1 MWRSSMG
8 KKRFRLIGWI
18 AGLDDDVE
26 DQATATGRQIDF
38 VTVLH
43 LAGRL

>member
-8 KKRFRLIGWI
+8 KKRSAGRI

-26 DQATATGRQIDF
+26 DQAAASGAPR
-38 VTVLH
+38 
-43 LAGRL
+43 GRL